1 MGSSPESTPTP
12 MKEKPVL
19 VLTDYAE
26 YIEEIDQ
33 KIHLG
38 IGRVEG
44 TDDIYIK
51 RFHYFVCEPD
61 SHNMGCIEERVLAK
75 IMIADGWRDMG
86 LNEDESTPIK
96 TRYMNLLQDQ
106 YDNSYYV
113 GNQLFPVI
121 RDFVKPRKNGTHDDY
136 EYKMEYYRKRNMFMY
151 DSDEF

>member
-1 MGSSPESTPTP
+1 MSESPEHQ
-12 MKEKPVL
+12 KAKIR
-19 VLTDYAE
+19 LTDYEE
-26 YIEEIDQ
+26 YIEEIDN

-51 RFHYFVCEPD
+51 RFMYFVCQPD
-61 SHNMGCIEERVLAK
+61 PDNNIGCIEERILAK

-86 LNEDESTPIK
+86 LNKDESTPIK
-96 TRYMNLLQDQ
+96 TRYMKLLQEQ

-113 GNQLFPVI
+113 GKQLFPVI

-151 DSDEF
+151 DSEDDDY